1 MHPVPTNSGLFAFI
15 GDTQGLLSLKDEG
28 GDNREEPISG
38 PHIKQK
44 NIYREQC
51 ELKVIF
57 LN

>member
-44 NIYREQC
+44 YIY
-51 ELKVIF
+51 IYS
-57 LN
+57 NAS